1 VNLHVCRQILASGCD
16 SCAFCDVR
24 ASHFLMVWINIES
37 IRSASRS
44 VEPTSMD
51 ILSYASS
58 GIALPIRGPLLL
70 RSLLCATYWTRI
82 HPPQVHKN
90 YICGAVKQG
99 RALASTLFNMFFSEL
114 LRFAFPEDS
123 SILLHLSSSGN
134 RSNFL
139 QVSSVPSPRGVFCGL
154 SQPKQSFKPVQEEL

>member
-1 VNLHVCRQILASGCD
+1 MFAKISGGAIARF
-16 SCAFCDVR
+16 SRFWLR
-24 ASHFLMVWINIES
+24 PWMRPSHLRPVAYAENFNGGSS
-37 IRSASRS
+37 IQ
-44 VEPTSMD
+44 
-51 ILSYASS
+51 
-58 GIALPIRGPLLL
+58 
-70 RSLLCATYWTRI
+70 RI
-82 HPPQVHKN
+82 HPPQVYKN

-99 RALASTLFNMFFSEL
+99 CALASTLFNMFFSEL

-154 SQPKQSFKPVQEEL
+154 KNKASSPSKKNYKTAEVGGFFINPYSVP